1 MHLCIVNIKFN
12 NVIFDLF
19 WTVLGFVKMNRNKQS
34 QNKLCC
40 FLFCLS
46 RKPDLTDSASL
57 LETFKFLE
65 NAAAEFSDEDDD
77 DDIEGR
83 ERTIMDTSTVG

>member
-1 MHLCIVNIKFN
+1 MKKQADKNTCIA
-12 NVIFDLF
+12 
-19 WTVLGFVKMNRNKQS
+19 VLI
-34 QNKLCC
+34 
-40 FLFCLS
+40 LS

-65 NAAAEFSDEDDD
+65 NAAAEFSDEDED
-77 DDIEGR
+77 DDIDGR

>member
-1 MHLCIVNIKFN
+1 MNIKFN
-12 NVIFDLF
+12 NFLFDSM
-19 WTVLGFVKMNRNKQS
+19 WIILGFVKMNRSKQS
-34 QNKLCC
+34 QNKFCC
-40 FLFCLS
+40 FLFSLS

-65 NAAAEFSDEDDD
+65 NAAAEFSDEEDD
-77 DDIEGR
+77 DDIDGR